1 MTPVAPATRDHRRH
15 RRRRRLDTAPWGRRR
30 RHMAKTAAKPKK
42 HAKPTKTKKRRG
54 LLDLPKA
61 IEERLAE
68 GRAER
73 ERVPLDAHAEWA
85 APDARPDP
93 VGILEEQNAT
103 RVPELVPI
111 RHGRMIVSP
120 FTFYRGGAAIM
131 ASDLAQAPST
141 GLRVQCCGDAHL
153 SNFGVFAAPDRRLV
167 FDLNDFDETLPAP
180 FEWDVKRLVASF
192 VVAARDNGH
201 RRKEQRAAARAA
213 AKAYRTT
220 MARATAMRF
229 LEVWYARIGAED
241 LLAELAAR
249 KDKASIKAAQKGLA
263 KARKRTSLGS
273 LSKFAERVDG
283 GYRIKEQPPVIVRPP
298 AAMYGDFEQIV
309 RQGLADY
316 ARSLSPDRRLVLD
329 HYHYVDFARKVVGVG
344 SVGTEAF
351 MILLMGDRDDD
362 PLFLQVKEAE
372 TSVLAPYAGG
382 GAYEQQGERV
392 VQGQRIMQAASDPF
406 LGWATG
412 TGARGRQ
419 FYVRQLRDM
428 KGSALIEGMPSARL
442 VRYGELCGV
451 TLAHAHA
458 RSGDAAKI
466 AGYLGDDDT
475 FDRALERF
483 AVAYADQ
490 NDADYAQFS
499 DAADE
504 HRIAIERGV

>member
-1 MTPVAPATRDHRRH
+1 
-15 RRRRRLDTAPWGRRR
+15 
-30 RHMAKTAAKPKK
+30 MAKAAVKSSKRAKRDKGKK
-42 HAKPTKTKKRRG
+42 QHRG
-54 LLDLPKA
+54 MFDLPKA
-61 IEERLAE
+61 VETRMAE

-73 ERVPLDAHAEWA
+73 ESVPLEAHGEWA
-85 APDARPDP
+85 AADGRPDP
-93 VGILEEQNAT
+93 IAILEEQNAT

-120 FTFYRGGAAIM
+120 FTFYRGSAAIM
-131 ASDLAQAPST
+131 AADLAQTPNT

-213 AKAYRTT
+213 AAAYRKT
-220 MARATAMRF
+220 MAKATAMRF
-229 LEVWYARIGAED
+229 LEVWYARVDAED
-241 LLAELAAR
+241 LLGGLE
-249 KDKASIKAAQKGLA
+249 DKATIKSARKGLA

-273 LSKFAERVDG
+273 LSKFAQRADG
-283 GYRIKEQPPVIVRPP
+283 GYRIKQQPPVIVRPP
-298 AAMYGDFEQIV
+298 DAMYGDLEQIV
-309 RQGLADY
+309 RQGLTDY
-316 ARSLSPDRRLVLD
+316 ARTLSPERRLVLD
-329 HYHYVDFARKVVGVG
+329 HYHYADFARKVVGVG

-351 MILLMGDRDDD
+351 MVLLMGDRDDD
-362 PLFLQVKEAE
+362 PLFLQVKEAD
-372 TSVLAPYAGG
+372 TSVLAPYAG
-382 GAYEQQGERV
+382 ADEYEQQGERV
-392 VQGQRIMQAASDPF
+392 VLGQRVMQAASDPF

-412 TGARGRQ
+412 TGARGRE

-428 KGSALIEGMPSARL
+428 KGSAVIEAMPPARL
-442 VRYGELCGV
+442 ARYGEICGV
-451 TLAHAHA
+451 TLARAHA

-475 FDRALERF
+475 FDRALEHF

-490 NDADYAQFS
+490 NDADYAEFTG
-499 DAADE
+499 AADE
-504 HRIAIERGV
+504 HRIAVERGV